1 MGGRG
6 TSLDVGRYLSRSKA
20 ERTGEY
26 TCIHQEGNVKFLV
39 QNEGKR
45 VTAPVFS
52 NTENRI
58 YVTLN
63 RNGEISGITQYDENH
78 QDVFSIHEKHSN
90 ESKGDS
96 FHEHASLRSGRA
108 KIEGRNMSQEHIQL
122 YKYIKSI
129 YNRYGLKNIAKNWRK

>member
-6 TSLDVGRYLSRSKA
+6 TGLDVSRYLGRSEA

-26 TCIHQEGNVKFLV
+26 SCIHQEGNIKFLV

-45 VTAPVFS
+45 VSVPVFS

-63 RNGEISGITQYDENH
+63 REGEISGITQYDKNH
-78 QDVFSIHEKHSN
+78 RDVFSIHEKHSN
-90 ESKGDS
+90 EANGDLY
-96 FHEHASLRSGRA
+96 HEHTSLRNGRI
-108 KIEGRNMSQEHIQL
+108 KTEGRNMSREHIEL

-129 YNRYGLKNIAKNWRK
+129 YNKYDLKNIAKKWRK